1 MRALHLEAMHA
12 YKFSEY
18 VNMASGYVANG
29 ELYIGMQF
37 NEFYVLFNYY
47 HLIYC
52 QNKIFHIMI

>member
-12 YKFSEY
+12 SKFSEY

-37 NEFYVLFNYY
+37 MNSMFY
-47 HLIYC
+47 LI
-52 QNKIFHIMI
+52 ITI